1 MGKFQLYGSKKLL
14 SRGRKII
21 REMHILSSDECDSFL
36 RSPIEV
42 LKNFSW
48 DKVMRI
54 LQGYHYFAAVS
65 HSQCSRQ
72 KAFCVLF
79 SIITIEVQTSAYES
93 HSACYICL
101 IIW

>member
-48 DKVMRI
+48 DKVMTE
-54 LQGYHYFAAVS
+54 FS
-65 HSQCSRQ
+65 
-72 KAFCVLF
+72 KA
-79 SIITIEVQTSAYES
+79 IITLLQF
-93 HSACYICL
+93 L
-101 IIW
+101 IPNVADKKPFVCFLAL